1 MIIKSRKHTDF
12 KKLIINKKYKKTCTI
27 EEDVEE
33 LQEAEEDH
41 PAVADSAVAVADS
54 AIEADSEVDH
64 PVEVAPEAEVAQ
76 EVAVHQE
83 VASVLAPK
91 YSLNHIKDLRVFTF
105 SEEKTTRSVPR
116 I

>member
-41 PAVADSAVAVADS
+41 PAVADSAVVV
-54 AIEADSEVDH
+54 ADSEVDH